1 MMTAL
6 LAGCLLLTGLGGCQ
20 PDDGREVVGR
30 VEVTLPVQAPVAP
43 EDRAKNVLLVINNA
57 SSESREIGAYYRA
70 KRKIPRENV
79 VLLSVST
86 TENVGMDEFRNGIL
100 TPVRNAIRKS
110 PNRIDFIVTTTGVP
124 LRLENDNGHSVD
136 GHLMAM
142 DLPLEPIR
150 ELTPAE
156 IRRVMNPYFGKAES
170 FDSRK
175 YRMYLTTRL
184 TGYTVE
190 DAKRLVDNSLAAKPE
205 KGPFFFDK
213 AENRKTGGYLQMQ
226 NLLDRAHENLI
237 KLGFDSMLDDTAEF
251 RAPAMPLM
259 GYASWG
265 SNDGAFNG
273 EAYRRLRFKPGALV
287 ETYVST
293 SGRTF
298 RKTEGGQ
305 SLIVDL
311 IAQGVTGVKGY
322 VSEPYTFALAQPD
335 ILFDRYV
342 GGFNLAESFYMAS
355 PVIKWK
361 DVVIGD
367 PLCQP
372 YPMRVPSPG
381 RVNGLRAFNDIY

>member
-30 VEVTLPVQAPVAP
+30 VQVTLPVQAPITP

-57 SSESREIGAYYRA
+57 SAESREIGAYYRA

-100 TPVRNAIRKS
+100 TPVRNAIRKA
-110 PNRIDFIVTTTGVP
+110 PHRIDFIVTTTGVP

-142 DLPLEPIR
+142 DLPVEPIR

-190 DAKRLVDNSLAAKPE
+190 DAKRLVDNSLAAKPD

-226 NLLDRAHENLI
+226 NLLDRAHENLT
-237 KLGFDSMLDDTAEF
+237 KLGFDSRHDPTA
-251 RAPAMPLM
+251 
-259 GYASWG
+259 
-265 SNDGAFNG
+265 
-273 EAYRRLRFKPGALV
+273 
-287 ETYVST
+287 
-293 SGRTF
+293 
-298 RKTEGGQ
+298 
-305 SLIVDL
+305 
-311 IAQGVTGVKGY
+311 
-322 VSEPYTFALAQPD
+322 
-335 ILFDRYV
+335 
-342 GGFNLAESFYMAS
+342 
-355 PVIKWK
+355 
-361 DVVIGD
+361 
-367 PLCQP
+367 
-372 YPMRVPSPG
+372 
-381 RVNGLRAFNDIY
+381 